1 MKKDHTDRQEPRLPA
16 YTHDMP
22 KPLADYLRQK
32 VVERLSKFDAFHD
45 LMERQARLLVEPS
58 EENASTIVVTLTQLA
73 GDWGWHRHSV
83 SRFLDH
89 LSDLGVI
96 SHQQV
101 GHSSRLRLPG
111 VEILAS

>member
-1 MKKDHTDRQEPRLPA
+1 
-16 YTHDMP
+16 
-22 KPLADYLRQK
+22 
-32 VVERLSKFDAFHD
+32 
-45 LMERQARLLVEPS
+45 MERQARLLVEPS

-89 LSDLGVI
+89 LSELGVL

-111 VEILAS
+111 VVILAS